1 MWVIKYITLALIFGG
16 TSFIGILIAKKY
28 SNRLK
33 ELQEIKKALH
43 MLEVKMKFT
52 YMSIPVIFREIETQV
67 YGNIAKIFGNCAE
80 KIEYMPAEK
89 AWNESIYNSN
99 TNLLPKDK
107 EVLNGL
113 GKLLGQ
119 TDIEGQI
126 NQIKLVDDF
135 LNIQIQEANEA
146 KNKNEKLYRTLRNG
160 CRTWYCYYINLKNK

>member
-1 MWVIKYITLALIFGG
+1 MIEKEMQVSVQKFLKILWATLSLLVLIISLWIIFDCFRK
-16 TSFIGILIAKKY
+16 TPDQQKLIM
-28 SNRLK
+28 N
-33 ELQEIKKALH
+33 
-43 MLEVKMKFT
+43 
-52 YMSIPVIFREIETQV
+52 
-67 YGNIAKIFGNCAE
+67 
-80 KIEYMPAEK
+80 
-89 AWNESIYNSN
+89 YNSN

-146 KNKNEKLYRTLRNG
+146 KNKNEKLYRTLG
-160 CRTWYCYYINLKNK
+160 MVAGLGIVIILI

>member
-1 MWVIKYITLALIFGG
+1 
-16 TSFIGILIAKKY
+16 
-28 SNRLK
+28 
-33 ELQEIKKALH
+33 
-43 MLEVKMKFT
+43 
-52 YMSIPVIFREIETQV
+52 
-67 YGNIAKIFGNCAE
+67 
-80 KIEYMPAEK
+80 MPAEK

-146 KNKNEKLYRTLRNG
+146 KNKNEKLYRTLG
-160 CRTWYCYYINLKNK
+160 MVAGLGIVIILI

>member
-1 MWVIKYITLALIFGG
+1 MWVIKYITLTLIFGG

-67 YGNIAKIFGNCAE
+67 YGNIAKFFGNCAE

-146 KNKNEKLYRTLRNG
+146 KNKNEKLYRTLG
-160 CRTWYCYYINLKNK
+160 MVAGLGIVIILI